1 MRSPLN
7 IVILGVGTLTFL
19 LIVAFVQLLPTIVKY
34 FLELYDEIYHPRQR
48 NRRRHRYRPRQV
60 VPYTPPPPPPEYI
73 VVINPD
79 NKKAIA
85 TKSYVV
91 NVS

>member
-1 MRSPLN
+1 MSSSK
-7 IVILGVGTLTFL
+7 IIILSISILTFI
-19 LIVAFVQLLPTIVKY
+19 LIVVFVQLLPSIIKY
-34 FLELYDEIYHPRQR
+34 FLEVYDEIYHPRQY
-48 NRRRHRYRPRQV
+48 NRLIHRYRPSKI
-60 VPYTPPPPPPEYI
+60 VPHTPPSPPIEYI
-73 VVINPD
+73 VVINPG

>member
-1 MRSPLN
+1 MSSSK
-7 IVILGVGTLTFL
+7 IIILSISILTFI
-19 LIVAFVQLLPTIVKY
+19 LIVAFVQLLPSIIKY
-34 FLELYDEIYHPRQR
+34 FLEVYDGIYHPRQR
-48 NRRRHRYRPRQV
+48 NRRRHRYRPRQI
-60 VPYTPPPPPPEYI
+60 VPYTLTPPPPEYI
-73 VVINPD
+73 VVINPG

>member
-7 IVILGVGTLTFL
+7 IVILSVGTLTFL
-19 LIVAFVQLLPTIVKY
+19 LIVVFVQLLPTIVKY

-48 NRRRHRYRPRQV
+48 NRRRRRYRPRQI
-60 VPYTPPPPPPEYI
+60 VPYTPPPEYI
-73 VVINPD
+73 VVINP
-79 NKKAIA
+79 NNIKSIA

>member
-1 MRSPLN
+1 MRSPSN
-7 IVILGVGTLTFL
+7 IIILSVGTLTFI
-19 LIVAFVQLLPTIVKY
+19 LIVFFVKLLPSIVKY
-34 FLELYDEIYHPRQR
+34 FLEVYDEIYHPQQR
-48 NRRRHRYRPRQV
+48 NRRRHRYRQRQI

-73 VVINPD
+73 VVINPG
-79 NKKAIA
+79 NHKAIA